1 MSGVERAVFTFVL
14 KPESQ
19 LLYISAGSSCFH
31 HASPG
36 TDAMKSRIAE
46 LLSSYGSRF
55 FAGLTAAIVVVQI
68 ATTWVMTCGSSSMSL
83 ATGLLAAAGGVV
95 AGGLLRKLSGRKWSN
110 VLLTAALALIA
121 WTLPLGLDWLLRSSV
136 HLTSD
141 STAWAAFMGPGLL
154 IAITALWLQLW
165 LRIDGDRDS
174 SASRVALS
182 SGFACGLLLPLAA
195 AIFVAPVAM
204 LSCSLLLIT
213 LALRIFL
220 AGAKLGVS
228 EPQFTE
234 RWSAAQMLSAA
245 AAALAVHAG
254 IRLASVQMPMSFAIA
269 VIAACLSAML
279 LAVTFVPLI
288 RRQLS
293 QRWLL
298 LPMIVL
304 CSLPWLFDRM
314 VAVNLSLNAS
324 FSHVAL
330 LTVVRAMQ
338 LSVVW
343 AAVVLAYR
351 CCSATATDGQS
362 VNSATP
368 DMTTFLT
375 VLAASLLLASA
386 GLSSSLQLLLSVVLF
401 AVPVLM
407 NASAKFKVSRRLT
420 LASVGVGGLLLIA
433 MPIDSAEAVHL
444 LFNARSAQGHRMG
457 LQRDIIE
464 QSHCTR
470 LLEQHNCDGD
480 DLTVWRSAGDQILLR
495 RNGFPVGQVTANS
508 MTTPQ
513 PVPETLTTLLPLVMH
528 RRAQSVMLLG
538 DDSGAGL
545 QVCTHF
551 PVHTIEA
558 IRPDDVTSELA
569 KRYTWAAA
577 DKDPELDNRV
587 TVRRI
592 DVSVAVRTKRAPR
605 NLFDVVVAA
614 SPNPVSLRCQDQL
627 TAEFYAAVRSQLN
640 DEGVFCQHIVQHD
653 LGAEPLMRILSA
665 IRSTFGRVVVTQMA
679 AGQVAIVASVNP
691 QGLLDEGLLG
701 RLRREHVVQ
710 ELTRSG
716 WDWSQV
722 AALPVVDTN
731 DPVGIFEHHTMLTA
745 SSASNAHFAIS
756 LPLEATRWGNKAG
769 ELQQTFAPHQQR
781 MADAAPQSSAYL
793 EYSRRFSAVVQQKE
807 ILTSF
812 PDNPW
817 PYRKS
822 LKMEMQRNPGAPVE
836 SVEDGKIVRRGDAL
850 DEYRKDYF
858 IKLGQTLTQAATG
871 MADPLSLRTLDQF
884 TQKYEPLLSYF
895 ARHELIRI
903 HEATGHPSPAIEL
916 RHRLHTVY
924 FSEGGDFSIRL
935 INKAITQLLDD
946 PQLLATDDSRYD
958 HVNSLLQ
965 ELVRRWEVRVGYSPP
980 SARRTQQ
987 EVDDCVQLA
996 NRALDAMERWGTSM
1010 KIADNDLSA
1019 RRRFINQALISP
1031 LRVYR
1036 EEVLSHRMKQ
1046 AQPSDTET
1054 QVAGPDD
1061 LPMMADPSELLTN

>member
-1 MSGVERAVFTFVL
+1 
-14 KPESQ
+14 
-19 LLYISAGSSCFH
+19 
-31 HASPG
+31 
-36 TDAMKSRIAE
+36 MKSRIAG
-46 LLSSYGSRF
+46 LLSFYGSSF
-55 FAGLTAAIVVVQI
+55 FAGLTAGILVVQI
-68 ATTWVMTCGSSSMSL
+68 TATWIMTCGSSGKSL
-83 ATGLLAAAGGVV
+83 AIGLLAAAAGVG
-95 AGGLLRKLSGRKWSN
+95 ASGLVSKVSGQKWLSV
-110 VLLTAALALIA
+110 VLTGVLSLIA
-121 WTLPLGLDWLLRSSV
+121 WTLPLGLDWLLTASV
-136 HLTSD
+136 QLTND
-141 STAWAAFMGPGLL
+141 STAWAAFAGPGLMVTVAVAL
-154 IAITALWLQLW
+154 LRLWLNVEGN
-165 LRIDGDRDS
+165 DP
-174 SASRVALS
+174 SRHAALS
-182 SGFACGLLLPLAA
+182 FGSACGLLVPLAA
-195 AIFVAPVAM
+195 GIFVAPVAFM
-204 LSCSLLLIT
+204 SGTLLLVTFAVRMLI
-213 LALRIFL
+213 ARP
-220 AGAKLGVS
+220 ADA
-228 EPQFTE
+228 EPQPAATSSTAPVI
-234 RWSAAQMLSAA
+234 SAV
-245 AAALAVHAG
+245 AAALAVHAA

-269 VIAACLSAML
+269 LIAACLTTTFLAASMIPLVGRRISLRL
-279 LAVTFVPLI
+279 L
-288 RRQLS
+288 
-293 QRWLL
+293 WL
-298 LPMIVL
+298 PIIIL
-304 CSLPWLFDRM
+304 CALPWLFDRM
-314 VAVNLSLNAS
+314 VAVNLSLNATLS
-324 FSHVAL
+324 NVAL
-330 LTVVRAMQ
+330 LTVVRAIQ
-338 LSVVW
+338 LSVIW
-343 AAVVLAYR
+343 GAVALAYR
-351 CCSATATDGQS
+351 CCIAGDQKTATSATLPTAI
-362 VNSATP
+362 
-368 DMTTFLT
+368 FLT
-375 VLAASLLLASA
+375 SLAVSVLLASA
-386 GLSSSLQLLLSVVLF
+386 GLSVALQLLLSVVMF
-401 AVPVLM
+401 AVPALM
-407 NASAKFKVSRRLT
+407 NSTVELKKSRRLT
-420 LASVGVGGLLLIA
+420 FASVAVGAIMFLAI
-433 MPIDSAEAVHL
+433 PINSADAVHL

-457 LQRDIIE
+457 LNRDVIE

-558 IRPDDVTSELA
+558 IRPDSVTSELA
-569 KRYTWAAA
+569 EKYTWAAE
-577 DKDPELDNRV
+577 DKQPERDDRV

-627 TAEFYAAVRSQLN
+627 TSEFYAAVRSQLN
-640 DEGVFCQHIVQHD
+640 SEGVFCQHIVQHD
-653 LGAEPLMRILSA
+653 LGAEPLLRILSA

-701 RLRREHVVQ
+701 RLRRDHVVQ

-731 DPVGIFEHHTMLTA
+731 DPVGIFEHHNMLTA
-745 SSASNAHFAIS
+745 SSANNAHFAIS
-756 LPLEATRWGNKAG
+756 LPLEATRWGNKSM
-769 ELQQTFAPHQQR
+769 ELQQTFAPHQQH
-781 MADAAPQSSAYL
+781 MADAAPHSAAYV
-793 EYSRRFSAVVQQKE
+793 EYTRRFSAVVQQKE

-850 DEYRKDYF
+850 DEYRKEYF
-858 IKLGQTLTQAATG
+858 IQLGQSLSQAATG
-871 MADPLSLRTLDQF
+871 LADPMTLRTLDQF

-935 INKAITQLLDD
+935 INKAMTQLLDD
-946 PQLLATDDSRYD
+946 PELLATDDSRYD

-980 SARRTQQ
+980 SASRTQQ
-987 EVDDCVQLA
+987 EVDECVQLA
-996 NRALDAMERWGTSM
+996 NRALDAMEQWGDSL
-1010 KIADNDLSA
+1010 KITDNDLSA

-1036 EEVLSHRMKQ
+1036 EDVLSHRMKQ
-1046 AQPSDTET
+1046 SQSTDMDH

-1061 LPMMADPSELLTN
+1061 LPMMADPTDLLTN